1 MMVVVMTMIM
11 RTNGEDSHPRPG
23 SPTGEKSPKMKIRM
37 MIIMMVVNHY

>member
-11 RTNGEDSHPRPG
+11 RTNGEDSHPRPA
-23 SPTGEKSPKMKIRM
+23 SITGEKMKKIRM